1 MQYQCSRGPTGGGQH
16 TSPEPDH
23 RTGGLVAMFVFFS
36 SRLGIVGSIAV
47 SVVVTLILLVVF
59 RVIR

>member
-1 MQYQCSRGPTGGGQH
+1 
-16 TSPEPDH
+16 
-23 RTGGLVAMFVFFS
+23 MFVLFS

-47 SVVVTLILLVVF
+47 SVVVTFILLVVF

>member
-1 MQYQCSRGPTGGGQH
+1 
-16 TSPEPDH
+16 
-23 RTGGLVAMFVFFS
+23 MFVFFS
-36 SRLGIVGSIAV
+36 SRLGIAAPIAV

>member
-1 MQYQCSRGPTGGGQH
+1 
-16 TSPEPDH
+16 
-23 RTGGLVAMFVFFS
+23 MFVFFP
-36 SRLGIVGSIAV
+36 SRLGIAGSIAV

>member
-1 MQYQCSRGPTGGGQH
+1 M
-16 TSPEPDH
+16 
-23 RTGGLVAMFVFFS
+23 LVFFS
-36 SRLGIVGSIAV
+36 SRLGILGSIAV